1 MSDVNITYEE
11 RRHAGAQFFRDLAL
25 EMIELTASDLAK
37 SLPDALD
44 RTTTASRRRAEY
56 EGALNWVNERTK
68 NPVVPF
74 SLCCD
79 AYNVSATHLREAL
92 LERPEQ
98 VLAEIRATLKD
109 RATHGPATT
118 DHEPD
123 ERQASFRPRKYV

>member
-1 MSDVNITYEE
+1 MSDADITYEE
-11 RRHAGAQFFRDLAL
+11 KRHARAQFFRDLAL

-37 SLPDALD
+37 PLPDALD

-79 AYNVSATHLREAL
+79 AYNVSTAHLREAML
-92 LERPEQ
+92 THPGK

-109 RATHGPATT
+109 RTPDGPAKV
-118 DHEPD
+118 DHD
-123 ERQASFRPRKYV
+123 TVKRRASFRL